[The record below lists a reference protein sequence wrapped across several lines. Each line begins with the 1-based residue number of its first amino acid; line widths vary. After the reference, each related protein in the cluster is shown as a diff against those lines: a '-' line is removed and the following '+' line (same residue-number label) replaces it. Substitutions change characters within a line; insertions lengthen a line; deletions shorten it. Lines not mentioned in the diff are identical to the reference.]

1 MPHKIP
7 HAMPGL
13 DPLLSPS
20 DVAMQEPVPL
30 SEDEARDIYF
40 YVIRRAVT
48 DPAFRAALLRDARA
62 TLEREFDLILPVH
75 FNIRFVENEGADLT
89 IVLPDPGGVD
99 GALNM
104 QTLEYVAGGAGAPFA
119 GLARRRA
126 L

>member
-1 MPHKIP
+1 
-7 HAMPGL
+7 
-13 DPLLSPS
+13 
-20 DVAMQEPVPL
+20 MQEPLPL
-30 SEDEARDIYF
+30 SEEEARDVYC

-104 QTLEYVAGGAGAPFA
+104 QTLEYVAGGAGAPFV
-119 GLARRRA
+119 GLARKRA